1 MAKRFRAPPASR
13 ANDRAASGDGGGA
26 TTHGAAPPARAGGR
40 AGGGRAAPSRIPED
54 HVVVAEFGRA
64 HGVRGEV
71 RLKSWTADPAAIA
84 DYGPLVMADGR
95 RIVFASLRQAPG
107 GEADMFVV
115 QIEGIGDRT
124 AAEAL
129 ARQKLFVPR
138 AQLPALDDEDEFYLA
153 DLVGLTALDDS
164 GRQLGEVVAVH
175 DFGAG
180 DMIEVRPAAGLGG
193 PRRATA
199 MVAFTRQF
207 VPVVDLAGRRVVL
220 SENPFGEADQ
230 GASGPGPEAE
240 SHGDE
245 A

>member
-1 MAKRFRAPPASR
+1 M
-13 ANDRAASGDGGGA
+13 
-26 TTHGAAPPARAGGR
+26 
-40 AGGGRAAPSRIPED
+40 
-54 HVVVAEFGRA
+54 VVAEFGRA

-153 DLVGLTALDDS
+153 DLVGLAALCL
-164 GRQLGEVVAVH
+164 RPIIPAITLG
-175 DFGAG
+175 F
-180 DMIEVRPAAGLGG
+180 I
-193 PRRATA
+193 
-199 MVAFTRQF
+199 QF
-207 VPVVDLAGRRVVL
+207 DL
-220 SENPFGEADQ
+220 
-230 GASGPGPEAE
+230 
-240 SHGDE
+240 
-245 A
+245 